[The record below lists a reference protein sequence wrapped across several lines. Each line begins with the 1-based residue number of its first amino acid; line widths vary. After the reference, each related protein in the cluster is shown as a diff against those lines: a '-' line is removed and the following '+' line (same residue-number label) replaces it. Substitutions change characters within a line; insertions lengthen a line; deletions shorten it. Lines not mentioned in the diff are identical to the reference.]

1 MLSASNLSPLDEA
14 RLRFIAQGPH
24 HLGPG
29 DLQAHSLLG
38 RDTPADGQL
47 TRHYHPQKGSSL
59 LVWCRS
65 GYAVMVMVWWSGRG
79 CWSWWSMW
87 VRRCREVSDR

>member
-47 TRHYHPQKGSSL
+47 TRHYHPQKGLKERAQRQQTS
-59 LVWCRS
+59 
-65 GYAVMVMVWWSGRG
+65 
-79 CWSWWSMW
+79 
-87 VRRCREVSDR
+87 